1 MKAGQF
7 ALSNKSMYLTT
18 TVKACQFLLANIVL
32 LKKIPG
38 FFEQTVTE
46 ILKNRKQNGRFSNF
60 QRIPDA
66 CWTKEDPNKTWF
78 CLILCFWQARECI
91 KASWWLHS
99 CHSTLMPASCA
110 CRCGRRV
117 EGAGNFHKDCRLRIT
132 LAGGVCKPNV
142 RRAAD
147 KRRQDKHN
155 PVNNPKNSKKRK
167 LALLAKNLQTVAD
180 DATLDETVK
189 MTPGTS
195 AFVSDWTHVTHLL
208 SPLTSITFC

>member
-1 MKAGQF
+1 
-7 ALSNKSMYLTT
+7 
-18 TVKACQFLLANIVL
+18 
-32 LKKIPG
+32 
-38 FFEQTVTE
+38 
-46 ILKNRKQNGRFSNF
+46 
-60 QRIPDA
+60 
-66 CWTKEDPNKTWF
+66 
-78 CLILCFWQARECI
+78 
-91 KASWWLHS
+91 
-99 CHSTLMPASCA
+99 MPASCA

-117 EGAGNFHKDCRLRIT
+117 ECAGNFHKDCRLRIT

-155 PVNNPKNSKKRK
+155 PVNNPKNNPVNNPENSKKRK

-180 DATLDETVK
+180 DATLDEAVK

-195 AFVSDWTHVTHLL
+195 AHLL